1 MKLITTLVSIF
12 ILLSISAQE
21 ITDVIY
27 PTATDENEGTNVCFS
42 DTRAIYTVGEFKGE
56 IDLGGNTVIANSK
69 RTAFITKRNQDGSF
83 DWMNTIMST
92 NNVFIEKILVDQ
104 NRVFVGGVYSD
115 SLFIGTDTL
124 INTVQK
130 GIYVGVYDTLG
141 VYQYS
146 LNPECNSGKLMDMAL
161 SNSNELY
168 ISGDYFNLFEFA
180 GQTYDS
186 PLGKNCFVLKYDL
199 SNLNE
204 SWFTAST
211 GTNTNAAKVKVD
223 SNGDVIIIGSY
234 GSGAVIGGMSLLD
247 NGTEHNTY
255 IAKFDNQGNFK
266 WVETIVGLDQI
277 HGFGLEIDNDDNIY
291 ACGEFELNVSLPD
304 GSTLNT
310 SGLMDGLIYKMNS
323 NGDYQWAKQIG
334 GIDTDTGIDVVKD
347 ISGNPILLL
356 NAGRDLDYASIN
368 MDPYGFSEPLIVKLN
383 KNDGSYI
390 WHKRIPSLFQSGVV
404 TANSIAISDSLICVT
419 GANYT
424 GIEFNNNV
432 IVSNNLF
439 DVFLVL
445 IDDNDY
451 AEYASIDQ
459 VNENTFS
466 IYPNP
471 FSSELNVFSDQEMK
485 KIEIYTLDGKIVY
498 SIDAKGL
505 QEKILPNINSGSY
518 ILKIETEKTIITN
531 KINHL

>member
-1 MKLITTLVSIF
+1 MKFITTLVTIF

-27 PTATDENEGTNVCFS
+27 PIANDENEGVSVCFS
-42 DTRAIYTVGEFKGE
+42 DTRSIYVAGEFRGE
-56 IDLGGNTVIANSK
+56 INIEGNIGVANSK
-69 RTAFITKRNQDGSF
+69 RTAFFTKRNQDGSF
-83 DWMNTIMST
+83 DWINTITGS
-92 NNVFIEKILVDQ
+92 NNVFIEKILVHE

-130 GIYVGVYDTLG
+130 GIYIGVYDTLG

-146 LNPECNSGKLMDMAL
+146 LNPDCNSGKLMDLAL

-199 SNLNE
+199 SNLSE
-204 SWFTAST
+204 SWFSAST
-211 GTNTNAAKVKVD
+211 GTNTNAAKVKID
-223 SNGDVIIIGSY
+223 SNGDVVIIGSY
-234 GSGAVIGGMSLLD
+234 GTGAIIGGVTLLD

-277 HGFGLEIDNDDNIY
+277 HGFGLEIDNEDNIY
-291 ACGEFELNVSLPD
+291 ACGEFEMNVSLPD
-304 GSTLNT
+304 GSTFNT

-334 GIDTDTGIDVVKD
+334 GIDSDTGIDVVKD

-356 NAGRDLDYASIN
+356 NAGRDIDFASIN
-368 MDPYGFSEPLIVKLN
+368 MDPNGFNEPLIVKLN

-419 GANYT
+419 GANFT
-424 GIEFNNNV
+424 GIEFNSNV

-439 DVFLVL
+439 DTFLTL

-451 AEYASIDQ
+451 AEYASLDE
-459 VNENTFS
+459 VNQNIITV
-466 IYPNP
+466 YPNP
-471 FSSELNVFSDQEMK
+471 FSSKLNISSIQEMK
-485 KIEIYTLDGKIVY
+485 KIELYNLDGKIVY
-498 SIDAKGL
+498 SFDASGT
-505 QEKILPNINSGSY
+505 QEQILPNINSGFY
-518 ILKIETEKTIITN
+518 ILKIETENTITTT